1 MKTCPKCEIQHE
13 KSGKFCSRSCANS
26 RSWSEEDRRKK
37 SESVRKAWTTKIHPS
52 KGKPGWKP
60 DDAMKEHKRKKSIA
74 YWDRVG
80 RVPYEKKLIQ
90 NRYTKAK
97 YGARKRN
104 QTPDNANLELI
115 KEIYTYCPK
124 GYEVDHIIA
133 IAEGGLHHEENLQ
146 YLPAA
151 VNRKKNRYQEYDRSA
166 IIRWQDVIFGD
177 STLGEC
183 ARLLTENEVGSNPTR
198 RANHADVTQG

>member
-1 MKTCPKCEIQHE
+1 MPLH
-13 KSGKFCSRSCANS
+13 R
-26 RSWSEEDRRKK
+26 
-37 SESVRKAWTTKIHPS
+37 
-52 KGKPGWKP
+52 
-60 DDAMKEHKRKKSIA
+60 
-74 YWDRVG
+74 
-80 RVPYEKKLIQ
+80 LIM
-90 NRYTKAK
+90 
-97 YGARKRN
+97 
-104 QTPDNANLELI
+104 D
-115 KEIYTYCPK
+115 CPK